1 MANILPR
8 VKKKGGE
15 AQDCPLGVCG
25 GWWLDAGLDL
35 LVLTAGR
42 EEAGGERREEGGPG
56 SVIRLAPSSP
66 AGPPLQHEYW
76 SRQYTLL
83 AVGDRQ

>member
-8 VKKKGGE
+8 VNKKGGRP
-15 AQDCPLGVCG
+15 QDCPLGVCG
-25 GWWLDAGLDL
+25 GWWHDAGLDL
-35 LVLTAGR
+35 LVVTAGR
-42 EEAGGERREEGGPG
+42 EEAGGGGPG